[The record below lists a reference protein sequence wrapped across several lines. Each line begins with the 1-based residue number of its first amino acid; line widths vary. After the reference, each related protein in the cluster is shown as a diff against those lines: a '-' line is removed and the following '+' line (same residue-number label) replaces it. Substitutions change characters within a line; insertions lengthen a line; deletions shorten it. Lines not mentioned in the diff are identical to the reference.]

1 MLSNSVALGS
11 ASQMINALSQKDPV
25 KLGSALKQIR
35 QLCAIRPLPK
45 FMIEYLDKEPTII
58 SLFNVLNFA
67 QESSSIQLSANCLY
81 TFGIF
86 ISTFSNLLQESEKK
100 LSLSPIFGNIFDQHS
115 KTIHRCFGPGRT
127 EATVAC
133 LSFLIVCISCD
144 GGSCA
149 QIVLNSLR
157 WDHKTVARLLS
168 TRSPSSSNSTTKP
181 VMNPTLYYVPEIRS
195 LMIRLIFT
203 AISTTDLRPSVKLD
217 FWRTKGLAYGVLK
230 GLQKDSYCSL
240 AFILD
245 RLWQGVVVKEGW
257 NARWGSKSAFEGTD
271 YHSRWEIFDRTTLT
285 MLIQL
290 LDREDVH
297 SSLKS
302 EGSTPEE
309 AGELMERF
317 LTNLIIYVAKLAP
330 TNVFQSQA
338 NLRFSHYR
346 LLSNL
351 IRVCAPT
358 KSLRRQRLALHA
370 LQLNPSLFGT
380 LWRHSAP
387 PTEVSP
393 TISWISSVGFA
404 TKVITIPVTIPV
416 IPLNFDTVDREKHN
430 LIKTSAEDLITLCI
444 PSPLTRL
451 WLTKTLQHS
460 NALIS
465 FTALGM
471 LVACLK
477 KAIDISSQLR
487 KVIRKR
493 DISHSIK
500 PWSGILA
507 AFSLGLQAIL
517 PVPQVLV
524 AALQTALRRAQESKL
539 TSTLPAETNLE
550 PSNFTSF
557 SSAADS
563 DIVSFQLLSALGLY
577 QELFPK
583 LMCNVGFDYAKLV
596 PIFLKVKVTD
606 DYCEPSVDET
616 LTRKVNSAVFYL
628 CQSQVLKLISHSA
641 SSIPPSQTLIKF
653 LLSLSSTPHACKPLE
668 GLYTPYPIKKAA
680 IEALEAITKY
690 NVPHLESVYESHEL
704 VIWIDCLTE
713 LRGVGEDKWHL
724 MIFLED
730 CIRALLRDPLKF
742 VQATQESFK
751 LNPLSTYGVKVPLLL
766 ISFLLKLSAVV
777 KALSCDPTN
786 EKRIKLV
793 QTVIKFLNFHT
804 LATLSSPHKL
814 RPLHLINYFSS
825 YLDKTLEFTSKNQ
838 DSKYD
843 EYPQRIAPILL
854 DLIKALNHPGKKI
867 VSPLGVNTILS
878 LYSQS
883 RFSSLCKALQ
893 SMSVIALK
901 FNQNLIPKEKRKVSF
916 AECCLKDSEIEASSS
931 LQPIGNFQ
939 KRSLDTIRFIIRPF
953 ESELFS
959 QSCGETTKQEKSSK
973 KIYSDLPTFSEDDSA
988 VRTRGL
994 MDLAVDCLD
1003 HNPKLIES
1011 LLKDDTVWFL
1021 ATNLID
1027 RDKHILPFL
1036 LRSTFPYLDKSN
1048 PDHVLLATR
1057 YANLLVSS
1065 AAESFSGLRDEKI
1078 LPDFLMRMATCA
1090 TSLFSFLVP
1099 ADQAKMLATL
1109 LSATHRK
1116 SWEDKDYSTLLL
1128 NLINTLLKSS
1138 GEGILDILCIL
1149 HSPSTL
1155 QALKNLSQLSNGEG
1169 IVDLILLLSNNLGHL
1184 QSLSDDDDGR
1194 LLSVWEDLGKEILG
1208 TGPDKLNLA
1217 DKTLRI
1223 VANLIKKSP
1232 EMLIA
1237 ALEWLSKSSLKTLC
1251 SSLWG
1256 SSYLLA
1262 ACLQVSNLKD
1272 SHSDHNS
1279 SRFKE
1284 ILDRDRVKAFLS
1296 ELLSSAF
1303 PDKIS
1308 NSQSGSKQLREQR
1321 SSAQNALEQVFYS
1334 EFDLD
1339 LNQLFLRLARVTES
1353 NLVYAEAL
1361 SVMCTTQS
1369 SQLKSYIEKCL
1380 RWLVRRFAED
1390 DSISLETEELSL
1402 SLSKCLGRKG
1412 HQILLPVH
1420 LVNPVVS
1427 VALERW
1433 LNVGFVMKLINQLIR
1448 STKLEDSEV
1457 LKHLRAVV
1465 ERRKFRT
1472 IMESFDDDQQ
1482 DVSVISVLKSLV
1494 LACPLAA
1501 VQVNISSLLIP
1512 FYGGTVSMRDTLIFQ
1527 ILRIEDL
1534 WSTNFQL
1541 YQTILEWKPRRLS
1554 RKAIRGSDPFAF
1566 LDSDRL
1572 DATCIWILSE
1582 TSKAQHSLYD
1592 PTFLLMFFLQF
1603 SEHEK
1608 ISISIWNSVAGVG
1621 LLGMMMCGLSS
1632 SNKTWRVLSDRCLA
1646 KSYELLKDLNHADAS
1661 EILLPLEHFRR
1672 LHGANRLKAVSNA
1685 VPPLIT
1691 LFLARCSKV
1700 LSAAPGSELCPL
1712 LSRFLLQRAI
1722 VDARDVPML
1731 YGLLY
1736 STTDRPIKNR
1746 VWLMELLRDG
1756 FNSTIDWKIMDQR
1769 QTIEILSTLVLLSSR
1784 DESDLLRPLFL
1795 QILER
1800 LCSHNQP
1807 FIKTFTKSSMAMV
1820 LREIQPRSKSEY
1832 EEMVKILFKAVSRL
1846 PLLPRMVSSEVTK
1859 DILIIIES
1867 LTEAINQSQSCFCFQ
1882 RPEESLP
1889 FEEHA

>member
-25 KLGSALKQIR
+25 KLGS
-35 QLCAIRPLPK
+35 
-45 FMIEYLDKEPTII
+45 
-58 SLFNVLNFA
+58 
-67 QESSSIQLSANCLY
+67 
-81 TFGIF
+81 
-86 ISTFSNLLQESEKK
+86 ESEKK

-493 DISHSIK
+493 GNDIGALQNLSLELQDISHSIK

-690 NVPHLESVYESHEL
+690 NVPQLESVYESHEL

-786 EKRIKLV
+786 EKRI
-793 QTVIKFLNFHT
+793 N
-804 LATLSSPHKL
+804 
-814 RPLHLINYFSS
+814 
-825 YLDKTLEFTSKNQ
+825 
-838 DSKYD
+838 
-843 EYPQRIAPILL
+843 
-854 DLIKALNHPGKKI
+854 
-867 VSPLGVNTILS
+867 
-878 LYSQS
+878 
-883 RFSSLCKALQ
+883 
-893 SMSVIALK
+893 
-901 FNQNLIPKEKRKVSF
+901 
-916 AECCLKDSEIEASSS
+916 
-931 LQPIGNFQ
+931 
-939 KRSLDTIRFIIRPF
+939 
-953 ESELFS
+953 
-959 QSCGETTKQEKSSK
+959 
-973 KIYSDLPTFSEDDSA
+973 
-988 VRTRGL
+988 
-994 MDLAVDCLD
+994 
-1003 HNPKLIES
+1003 
-1011 LLKDDTVWFL
+1011 
-1021 ATNLID
+1021 
-1027 RDKHILPFL
+1027 
-1036 LRSTFPYLDKSN
+1036 TFPYLDKSN

-1078 LPDFLMRMATCA
+1078 LPDFLM
-1090 TSLFSFLVP
+1090 
-1099 ADQAKMLATL
+1099 
-1109 LSATHRK
+1109 
-1116 SWEDKDYSTLLL
+1116 
-1128 NLINTLLKSS
+1128 
-1138 GEGILDILCIL
+1138 
-1149 HSPSTL
+1149 
-1155 QALKNLSQLSNGEG
+1155 ALKNLSQLSNGEG

-1448 STKLEDSEV
+1448 STKLEDSEA

-1534 WSTNFQL
+1534 WSTNSQL

-1867 LTEAINQSQSCFCFQ
+1867 LTEAINQSFLLRLLPIVRSLLVAARSSWLMDQSGSAQ
-1882 RPEESLP
+1882 LESLRKLFDRIVNRINFKNHDADP
-1889 FEEHA
+1889 IVHEIKARFRFLTVYK